1 MRIAIEHETR
11 YTYDA
16 PVRTATQYLRLVPRD
31 TARQK
36 VLDWKLDTPAPTVRT
51 LDGYGNVLDV
61 LTLDKPVREIVI
73 VARGTVET
81 SPAVD
86 EPSDFA
92 GPPLSPLLFL
102 RATGLT
108 RPDQAIAA
116 LAERYR
122 PAAQTLGGLR
132 ELAAAVGA
140 RIRPKIGETGFHAR
154 AGDALAA
161 GAGLPQDL
169 AHVFIACCRHL
180 GIPARYACG
189 YVWMPERAGQ
199 PSVGHAWAE
208 AWVGERWHSFDLAL
222 SGSIGERHVKVA
234 LGADHLDAC
243 PIRGMRIGGG
253 RETMRVNAQVRQ
265 QQA

>member
-122 PAAQTLGGLR
+122 PAAQ
-132 ELAAAVGA
+132 
-140 RIRPKIGETGFHAR
+140 K
-154 AGDALAA
+154 
-161 GAGLPQDL
+161 
-169 AHVFIACCRHL
+169 
-180 GIPARYACG
+180 
-189 YVWMPERAGQ
+189 
-199 PSVGHAWAE
+199 
-208 AWVGERWHSFDLAL
+208 
-222 SGSIGERHVKVA
+222 
-234 LGADHLDAC
+234 
-243 PIRGMRIGGG
+243 
-253 RETMRVNAQVRQ
+253 
-265 QQA
+265 

>member
-11 YTYDA
+11 YAYDV

-36 VLDWKLDTPAPTVRT
+36 VLDWTLDTPAPTVRT

-61 LTLDKPVREIVI
+61 LTLDEPVSEILI

-108 RPDQAIAA
+108 QPDPAIAA
-116 LAERYR
+116 LAERFR
-122 PAAQTLGGLR
+122 NGARTLAGLR
-132 ELAAAVGA
+132 ELAAAVGE
-140 RIRPKIGETGFHAR
+140 RIRAKIGETGFHRR

-161 GAGLPQDL
+161 GVGLPQDL
-169 AHVFIACCRHL
+169 AHVFIASCRHL
-180 GIPARYACG
+180 GVPARYACG
-189 YVWMPERAGQ
+189 YVWLPERAGR

-208 AWVGERWHSFDLAL
+208 AWVAQRWHSFDIAL
-222 SGSIGERHVKVA
+222 GGSIGERHVKVA
-234 LGADHLDAC
+234 MGADHLDAC

-253 RETMRVNAQVRQ
+253 NEAMRVSAQVREQ
-265 QQA
+265 QS